1 MTISKS
7 LEENSKQLTEESEN
21 KNEVELLKKELE
33 VAMIKIGL
41 FRNRAQ
47 QATTRAEAAEKAKAT
62 FEDQL
67 RMWQEQKQRRKAA
80 LAALREESAPKQF
93 SSPTIEKLP
102 TKYQPLGKVL
112 NINF

>member
-1 MTISKS
+1 M
-7 LEENSKQLTEESEN
+7 
-21 KNEVELLKKELE
+21 KKELE
-33 VAMIKIGL
+33 VATVKIGFL
-41 FRNRAQ
+41 RNRGE
-47 QATTRAEAAEKAKAT
+47 QAATRAEAAEKAKAT
-62 FEDQL
+62 IEDQL

-112 NINF
+112 NMKV